1 MKTIEITVAPDGQSR
16 VETKGFSGA
25 QCQQASRFIEQAL
38 GTPVKERLKPE
49 FYVQAENTQQ
59 LREPS

>member
-1 MKTIEITVAPDGQSR
+1 MKTIEITVAPDGQSQ

-38 GTPVKERLKPE
+38 GTPVNERLKPE

>member
-1 MKTIEITVAPDGQSR
+1 MKTIEITVAPDGQSQ

-59 LREPS
+59 LREQS